1 VCGELEGGA
10 KVKSNE
16 LFRASGIM
24 ALGTIISRITGFIRG
39 ILIVSVLGT
48 ALLADTYNVANTM
61 PNILYNLLVGGAL
74 TAIFIP
80 QLVRSFD
87 HEDGGDGFASRLV
100 TTISLILFIL
110 VGIGVYCAPALVR
123 LYAPEFFTPGFEV
136 EKEIAIAFTRYC
148 LPQIFFLGLFTMLG
162 QVANARGSFGPLMWA
177 PIANNI
183 VGIALFGG
191 FLLFAPSVS
200 LKTITSQ
207 QVQILGWG
215 TTLSVVVQ
223 ALVLI
228 PVVKRLGVK
237 LRPQWGLAGLGK
249 SFGLAGWTLIYVL
262 ISQLGYLV
270 TVNVATS
277 AAVRSAQ
284 EGVVRGV
291 GFTPYT
297 YAYFVMLLPYSI
309 ITISII
315 TAILPHLSRLA
326 VANNRAEVRV
336 QLLRAIKLVG
346 VITIPSS
353 VAFLFFGPLITQ
365 VIFIGIPLEDSRYI
379 GYVLSALS
387 FGLVSFSIN
396 LILIRGFN
404 AFEDTRTQVISILI
418 INIISVALSYL
429 FLHLLKNQWVTIGLG
444 AAFSISYLAGLLITL
459 RLLKKHTGAIKIK
472 DFLGQHLRLYGVAI
486 GVMGPLFALT
496 QYISWVGVELSP
508 LTRAGELAVV
518 MITALV
524 GYLFVAKAVGVEEI
538 SMVGHLRDSVT
549 RRTSNN
555 S

>member
-1 VCGELEGGA
+1 MCAEYEGD
-10 KVKSNE
+10 VTMKSNE

-39 ILIVSVLGT
+39 ILIVAVLGT

-87 HEDGGDGFASRLV
+87 HEDGGDGFASRLI
-100 TTISLILFIL
+100 TTISLILLAL
-110 VGIGVYCAPALVR
+110 VAIGVYFAPALVR
-123 LYAPEFFTPGFEV
+123 LYAPEFFTTGFEA

-191 FLLFAPSVS
+191 FLLIASDLTVS
-200 LKTITSQ
+200 NITSTQ
-207 QVQILGWG
+207 IQILGWG

-223 ALVLI
+223 ALVLF
-228 PVVKRLGVK
+228 PVIKRLGIK
-237 LRPQWGLAGLGK
+237 LRPQWGVAGLGK
-249 SFGLAGWTLIYVL
+249 SFGLAGWTLLYVL

-284 EGVVRGV
+284 EGISRGV
-291 GFTPYT
+291 GYTPYT
-297 YAYFVMLLPYSI
+297 YAYYVMLLPYSI
-309 ITISII
+309 VTISII
-315 TAILPHLSRLA
+315 TAILPHISRLA
-326 VANNRAEVRV
+326 LAKNNDEVRA
-336 QLLRAIKLVG
+336 QLIRAIKLVG
-346 VITIPSS
+346 VITIPSA
-353 VAFLFFGPLITQ
+353 VAFLFFGSFITE
-365 VIFIGIPLEDSRYI
+365 VIFVGIPVSDARYI

-387 FGLVSFSIN
+387 FGLVAFSIN

-404 AFEDTRTQVISILI
+404 AFEDTRTQVISIFI
-418 INIISVALSYL
+418 INVISVGLSYL
-429 FLHLLKNQWVTIGLG
+429 FLHLLQNQWVTVGLG
-444 AAFSISYLAGLLITL
+444 AAFSISYLVGLLITL
-459 RLLKKHTGAIKIK
+459 SLLKKHTGPIKVR
-472 DFLGQHLRLYGVAI
+472 DFLGQHLRLIGASV
-486 GVMGPLFALT
+486 GVMAPLFALI

-508 LTRAGELAVV
+508 IARAGELLVV
-518 MITALV
+518 MVMAFF
-524 GYLFVAKAVGVEEI
+524 GYLVAAKAAGVEEI
-538 SMVGHLRDSVT
+538 SMIAHLKDSVVG
-549 RRTSNN
+549 RSKDAE
-555 S
+555 

>member
-1 VCGELEGGA
+1 M
-10 KVKSNE
+10 KSSE

-39 ILIVSVLGT
+39 ILIVAVLGT

-87 HEDGGDGFASRLV
+87 HEDGGDGFASRLI
-100 TTISLILFIL
+100 TTISIILLIL
-110 VGIGVYCAPALVR
+110 VAIGVYFAPALVR
-123 LYAPEFFTPGFEV
+123 LYAPEFFTSGFEA

-183 VGIALFGG
+183 IGIALFGG
-191 FLLFAPSVS
+191 FLLLSNGVNVD
-200 LKTITSQ
+200 TITSTQ
-207 QVQILGWG
+207 IQILGWG

-223 ALVLI
+223 ALVLV
-228 PVVKRLGVK
+228 PVIKHLGIK

-249 SFGLAGWTLIYVL
+249 SFGLAGWTLLYVL

-277 AAVRSAQ
+277 AAVRSAK
-284 EGVVRGV
+284 EGITRGV
-291 GFTPYT
+291 GYTPYT

-309 ITISII
+309 VTISII

-326 VANNRAEVRV
+326 VAENRDEVRV
-336 QLLRAIKLVG
+336 QLIRAIKLVG
-346 VITIPSS
+346 VITIPSA

-365 VIFIGIPLEDSRYI
+365 VIFIGIPAEDSRYI
-379 GYVLSALS
+379 GLVLSALS
-387 FGLVSFSIN
+387 FGLVAFSIN

-404 AFEDTRTQVISILI
+404 AFEDTRTQVVSIFI
-418 INIISVALSYL
+418 INLVSVGLSYL
-429 FLHLLKNQWVTIGLG
+429 FLHFLKNQWVTIGLG
-444 AAFSISYLAGLLITL
+444 AAFSISYLVGLLVTL
-459 RLLKKHTGAIKIK
+459 SLLKKHTGPIRIM
-472 DFLGQHLRLYGVAI
+472 DFFGQHLRLIGAAV
-486 GVMGPLFALT
+486 GVMAPLFALT
-496 QYISWVGVELSP
+496 QYISWAGVELSKVA
-508 LTRAGELAVV
+508 RAGELGIV
-518 MITALV
+518 MVMAFL
-524 GYLFVAKAVGVEEI
+524 GYLIVGKAAGVEEI
-538 SMVGHLRDSVT
+538 SMITHLRDSLV
-549 RRTSNN
+549 RRSPGTE
-555 S
+555 

>member
-1 VCGELEGGA
+1 M
-10 KVKSNE
+10 KSNE

-39 ILIVSVLGT
+39 ILIVAVLGT

-87 HEDGGDGFASRLV
+87 HEDGGDGFASRLI
-100 TTISLILFIL
+100 TTISLILLAL
-110 VGIGVYCAPALVR
+110 VAIGVYFAPALVR
-123 LYAPEFFTPGFEV
+123 LYAPEFFTTGFET

-148 LPQIFFLGLFTMLG
+148 LPQIFFLGIFTMLG

-183 VGIALFGG
+183 VGIALFGS
-191 FLLFAPSVS
+191 FLVFSSGVAVD
-200 LKTITSQ
+200 TISTTQ
-207 QVQILGWG
+207 IQILGWG

-223 ALVLI
+223 ALVLL
-228 PVVKRLGVK
+228 PVIKHLGVK

-249 SFGLAGWTLIYVL
+249 SFGLAGWTLLYVL

-284 EGVVRGV
+284 EGVARGV
-291 GFTPYT
+291 GYTPYT

-309 ITISII
+309 VTISII

-326 VANNRAEVRV
+326 VAKNRDEVRV
-336 QLLRAIKLVG
+336 QLIRAIRLVG
-346 VITIPSS
+346 VITIPSA
-353 VAFLFFGPLITQ
+353 VAFLFFGSLITE
-365 VIFIGIPLEDSRYI
+365 VIFIGIPIGDSRYI

-387 FGLVSFSIN
+387 FGLVAFSIN

-404 AFEDTRTQVISILI
+404 AFEDTRTQVISIFA
-418 INIISVALSYL
+418 INLISVGLSYL
-429 FLHLLKNQWVTIGLG
+429 FLHLLKNQWITIGLG
-444 AAFSISYLAGLLITL
+444 AAFSISYLIGLFITL
-459 RLLKKHTGAIKIK
+459 SLLKKHTGSIRIM
-472 DFLGQHLRLYGVAI
+472 DFLGQHLRLMAAAV
-486 GVMGPLFALT
+486 GVMAPLFALT
-496 QYISWVGVELSP
+496 QYIEWVGVELSP
-508 LTRAGELAVV
+508 IARAGELAVV
-518 MITALV
+518 MVMAFF
-524 GYLFVAKAVGVEEI
+524 GYLVAGRAAGVEEI
-538 SMVGHLRDSVT
+538 SMVRHLRDSVV
-549 RRTSNN
+549 RRSSLN
-555 S
+555 

>member
-1 VCGELEGGA
+1 MCAECEGDETM
-10 KVKSNE
+10 KSNE

-39 ILIVSVLGT
+39 ILIVAVLGT

-87 HEDGGDGFASRLV
+87 HEDGGDGFASRLI
-100 TTISLILFIL
+100 TTISLILLAL
-110 VGIGVYCAPALVR
+110 VAIGVYCAPALVR
-123 LYAPEFFTPGFEV
+123 LYAPEFFTTGFEA

-183 VGIALFGG
+183 IGIALFGG
-191 FLLFAPSVS
+191 FLLVS
-200 LKTITSQ
+200 SDITLNTITSTQ
-207 QVQILGWG
+207 IQILGWG

-223 ALVLI
+223 ALVLL
-228 PVVKRLGVK
+228 PVIKRLGIK
-237 LRPQWGLAGLGK
+237 LRPQWGVAGLGK
-249 SFGLAGWTLIYVL
+249 SFGLAGWTLLYVL

-284 EGVVRGV
+284 EGITRGV
-291 GFTPYT
+291 GYTPYT
-297 YAYFVMLLPYSI
+297 YAYYVMLLPYSI
-309 ITISII
+309 VTISII

-326 VANNRAEVRV
+326 LARDNDEVRA
-336 QLLRAIKLVG
+336 QLIRAIKLVG
-346 VITIPSS
+346 VITIPSA
-353 VAFLFFGPLITQ
+353 VAFLFFGPFITE
-365 VIFIGIPLEDSRYI
+365 VIFVGIPVGDARYI
-379 GYVLSALS
+379 GYVLAALS
-387 FGLVSFSIN
+387 FGLVAFSIN

-404 AFEDTRTQVISILI
+404 AFEDTRTQVISIFI
-418 INIISVALSYL
+418 INLISVGLSYL
-429 FLHLLKNQWVTIGLG
+429 FLHLLQNQWVTVGLG
-444 AAFSISYLAGLLITL
+444 AAFSISYLVGLLITL
-459 RLLKKHTGAIKIK
+459 SLLKKHTGPIKVR
-472 DFLGQHLRLYGVAI
+472 DFLGQHLRLIGAAV
-486 GVMGPLFALT
+486 GVMAPLFALT

-508 LTRAGELAVV
+508 IARAGELFVV
-518 MITALV
+518 MVMAFF
-524 GYLFVAKAVGVEEI
+524 GYLVAAKAAGVEEI
-538 SMVGHLRDSVT
+538 SMIAHLKDSVV
-549 RRTSNN
+549 RRSKDAE
-555 S
+555 

>member
-1 VCGELEGGA
+1 
-10 KVKSNE
+10 
-16 LFRASGIM
+16 
-24 ALGTIISRITGFIRG
+24 
-39 ILIVSVLGT
+39 
-48 ALLADTYNVANTM
+48 M

-100 TTISLILFIL
+100 TTISLILLIL
-110 VGIGVYCAPALVR
+110 VGIGVYFAPALVR

-136 EKEIAIAFTRYC
+136 AKEIAIAFTRYC

-191 FLLFAPSVS
+191 FLLLSPSVS
-200 LKTITSQ
+200 LKTITPQ

-215 TTLSVVVQ
+215 TTFSVVVQ
-223 ALVLI
+223 ALVLV

-249 SFGLAGWTLIYVL
+249 SFGLAGWTLVYVL

-284 EGVVRGV
+284 EGAIRGV

-309 ITISII
+309 VTISII

-326 VANNRAEVRV
+326 VANDRNEVRA
-336 QLLRAIKLVG
+336 QLIRAIKLVG

-365 VIFIGIPLEDSRYI
+365 VIFIGIPPEDSRYI
-379 GYVLSALS
+379 GYVLAALS

-404 AFEDTRTQVISILI
+404 AFEDTRTQVISIFI
-418 INIISVALSYL
+418 INVISVALSYL
-429 FLHLLKNQWVTIGLG
+429 FLHILKNQWVTIGLG
-444 AAFSISYLAGLLITL
+444 VAFSISYLVGLLITL
-459 RLLKKHTGAIKIK
+459 TLLKKHTGVIRIK

-486 GVMGPLFALT
+486 GVMAPLFVFT
-496 QYISWVGVELSP
+496 QYISWIGVELTP

-518 MITALV
+518 MVTAFI
-524 GYLFVAKAVGVEEI
+524 GYLFAAKAVGVEEI
-538 SMVGHLRDSVT
+538 SMIGHLRDSVA